1 MIACG
6 IDETRTAGPS
16 NAWRL
21 DQETAARRQATRLLI
36 TLNSVSPDNRSP
48 SSRCLL
54 SSVSCLTLPASPK
67 KPRSRR
73 AAAPKP
79 VPASLFAAA
88 LRAQSEGVVIAQR
101 GTGRRDLEILFVNAS
116 FSAMTGRSADELIG
130 SAHSGVH
137 LDRADVARLRRW
149 LPRAKPGQPLVGDG
163 FLTRRDGG
171 MLNVAWSF
179 DPLFDAR
186 GRVTHIVAIYRDQ
199 TEKRRLQEALVH
211 AQRLDAVGR
220 LAGGVA
226 HDFNNLLSV
235 INGYCEMLAVHVA
248 ANPQAL
254 REVAEIHHAGRKA
267 AALTQQL
274 LAFSRRQPLNARVLN
289 LNTLI
294 LENADILRRLLGDA
308 GRLDLELTENLPNVR
323 TDPAQFQQVLLNL
336 VLNARDALR
345 DRGRILVSTAVRE
358 IKAAQNRR
366 NTDTP
371 PGRYVALTVADNG
384 TGMDAETQ
392 KHLFEPFFT
401 TKPEGKGTGLGL
413 ALVYGVVQQSG
424 GYISARS
431 ALLVGSTFEI
441 LLPATSEIVA
451 EAPPTIA
458 PLASIRGSESVLL
471 VEEDDV
477 VRKMVAGILTAD
489 GYRVTAASTFA
500 GVAREPAPA
509 RPFQLV
515 IATVQEEGE
524 RFLRKLLVTHPK
536 LRVLNTGQ
544 PESSRS
550 QIAGLEPTHLVRLSK
565 PYALS
570 ELLRAGRKLLDA

>member
-1 MIACG
+1 M
-6 IDETRTAGPS
+6 
-16 NAWRL
+16 
-21 DQETAARRQATRLLI
+21 
-36 TLNSVSPDNRSP
+36 
-48 SSRCLL
+48 
-54 SSVSCLTLPASPK
+54 
-67 KPRSRR
+67 
-73 AAAPKP
+73 
-79 VPASLFAAA
+79 PASLFAAA
-88 LRAQSEGVVIAQR
+88 LRAQSEGVVIAER
-101 GTGRRDLEILFVNAS
+101 GTGRRGLEILFVNES
-116 FSAMTGRSADELIG
+116 FCKMTGRAVDDLVG
-130 SAHSGVH
+130 SPHGSVH
-137 LDRADVARLRRW
+137 LERADIDRLRHW
-149 LPRAKPGQPLVGDG
+149 LPRAQPGQPLVGDG

-171 MLNVAWSF
+171 TLSVTWSF
-179 DPLFDAR
+179 DPLFDR
-186 GRVTHIVAIYRDQ
+186 KGRVSHIVATYRDQ

-211 AQRLDAVGR
+211 SQRLDAVGR

-235 INGYCEMLAVHVA
+235 INGYCEMLAAHVA

-254 REVAEIHHAGRKA
+254 REVAEIHNAGRKA

-289 LNTLI
+289 LNTLV
-294 LENADILRRLLGDA
+294 LENADILRRLLGNA
-308 GRLDLELTENLPNVR
+308 GRLELELTEELPNVR

-345 DRGRILVSTAVRE
+345 DKGRIQVGTTLRE
-358 IKAAQNRR
+358 IKPGQNRR
-366 NTDTP
+366 TTDTP
-371 PGRYVALTVADNG
+371 PGRYVVLTVTDNG
-384 TGMDAETQ
+384 TGMDADTQ

-424 GYISARS
+424 GYIFARS

-441 LLPATSEIVA
+441 LLPATNEAVT
-451 EAPPTIA
+451 EAPPAIV
-458 PLASIRGSESVLL
+458 PLASVRGSESVLL

-489 GYRVTAASTFA
+489 GYRVTAASSFS
-500 GVAREPAPA
+500 GIAREAAPT

-515 IATVQEEGE
+515 IATLEDDGE
-524 RFLRKLLVTHPK
+524 RYVRKLLETLPA

-544 PESSRS
+544 PETGRGA
-550 QIAGLEPTHLVRLSK
+550 IPGLAPARLVRLAK

-570 ELLRAGRKLLDA
+570 ELLRAARKLLDA